1 VRLAPHRPKIF
12 KRKIKDI
19 KYKIKDAEARAA
31 GEINLSKSRRNPN
44 DRQTWAKENSD
55 LIVIVVLLL
64 ALMVFKFRF
73 AIADWVHTENTEVT
87 ENACASCLLPSAYSD
102 SSPSSGTIGSTPGRS
117 FFLASRQDAK
127 PQRENCAPAF
137 CLLPSAYLTASSSL
151 HGDLFSP
158 LLTTDDRSIP
168 TCSGPSAD
176 RRLNHSSRQDAKT
189 QRRDQN
195 IKDQRS
201 KLWTARWIGP
211 GV

>member
-1 VRLAPHRPKIF
+1 MSKSVRTTSQQ
-12 KRKIKDI
+12 
-19 KYKIKDAEARAA
+19 RAA
-31 GEINLSKSRRNPN
+31 SSQQKDSSRQRA
-44 DRQTWAKENSD
+44 WAKENSD

-87 ENACASCLLPSAYSD
+87 ENASASCLLPSAYSD

-168 TCSGPSAD
+168 IHSGPSAD
-176 RRLNHSSRQDAKT
+176 RWEKNCRALPGEIL
-189 QRRDQN
+189 RRDLQDYQDFTEAG
-195 IKDQRS
+195 KE
-201 KLWTARWIGP
+201 P
-211 GV
+211 GMSLSEPWV

>member
-1 VRLAPHRPKIF
+1 
-12 KRKIKDI
+12 
-19 KYKIKDAEARAA
+19 
-31 GEINLSKSRRNPN
+31 LSKSDSNFSQQELAEI
-44 DRQTWAKENSD
+44 RQRFYNLHIVRPKANWAGMFIVA
-55 LIVIVVLLL
+55 LLIVLLAIVIV
-64 ALMVFKFRF
+64 
-73 AIADWVHTENTEVT
+73 AILECNFGHMP
-87 ENACASCLLPSAYSD
+87 CAPTIMPAVSC
-102 SSPSSGTIGSTPGRS
+102 SSPSSGTDRSTPGGS
-117 FFLASRQDAK
+117 FFEIPVRATCMSPLHES
-127 PQRENCAPAF
+127 
-137 CLLPSAYLTASSSL
+137 